1 MTRCILLAQVNRA
14 MNVVVELLDG
24 LPPPV
29 RELVDRGEAH
39 EIYGIPV
46 LPVTDFAQVQSYVER
61 ALHGHI

>member
-1 MTRCILLAQVNRA
+1 

-24 LPPPV
+24 LPPPA